1 MGKELTKDEK
11 FVREELARIWPQL
24 QINERKILGSAYE
37 LYGGDLMAIAVEFF
51 LKKPIANQLESI
63 REGKMEHYIT
73 FIANLQA
80 KSSTTKFYI
89 EYRRPTL
96 QMREYYPD
104 SYLYDAHKEED
115 STDDDLMLCIKDNI
129 QKLDPFEKMLV
140 TERIIKGMSY
150 DDIVEKYDI
159 PYSSLSNELVKVK
172 KKLKKLCKHLR

>member
-1 MGKELTKDEK
+1 MKKELTEEEKWVRKELTK
-11 FVREELARIWPQL
+11 LWPQL
-24 QINERKILGSAYE
+24 QINERKVLGSGYQ
-37 LYGGDLMAIAVEFF
+37 LYGGDLLAVAIEFF
-51 LKKPIANQLESI
+51 LKKPIENQVQAFKENKA
-63 REGKMEHYIT
+63 ENYIT
-73 FIANLQA
+73 FMMNLQA

-96 QMREYYPD
+96 QMREYYPE